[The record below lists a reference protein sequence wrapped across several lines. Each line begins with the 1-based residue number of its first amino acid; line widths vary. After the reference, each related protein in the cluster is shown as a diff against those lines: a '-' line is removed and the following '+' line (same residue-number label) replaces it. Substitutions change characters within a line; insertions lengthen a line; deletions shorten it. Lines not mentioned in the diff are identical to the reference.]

1 MIRVFVAVLV
11 ALLVV
16 VGIFRQ
22 MNLEHEQRQAEL
34 EREAQ
39 RQHVEAL
46 KQYDRDIKSFKQLGR
61 MFQP

>member
-1 MIRVFVAVLV
+1 MSTMRTFLAMLV

-16 VGIFRQ
+16 AAICYQ
-22 MNLEHEQRQAEL
+22 LNLQREAEL
-34 EREAQ
+34 KREAE
-39 RQHVEAL
+39 RQHLETL

>member
-1 MIRVFVAVLV
+1 MLV

-16 VGIFRQ
+16 AGICYQ
-22 MNLEHEQRQAEL
+22 LNLQREAEL
-34 EREAQ
+34 KREAE
-39 RQHVEAL
+39 RQHLETL

>member
-1 MIRVFVAVLV
+1 MSTMRTFLAMLV

-16 VGIFRQ
+16 AGICYQ
-22 MNLEHEQRQAEL
+22 LNLQREAEL
-34 EREAQ
+34 KREAE
-39 RQHVEAL
+39 RQHLETL

>member
-1 MIRVFVAVLV
+1 MFLAMLV

-16 VGIFRQ
+16 VGICYQ
-22 MNLEHEQRQAEL
+22 LNLQREAEL
-34 EREAQ
+34 KREAE
-39 RQHVEAL
+39 RQHLEAL

>member
-1 MIRVFVAVLV
+1 MFLAVLA

-16 VGIFRQ
+16 VAICYQ
-22 MNLEHEQRQAEL
+22 LNLQREAEL
-34 EREAQ
+34 KREAE
-39 RQHVEAL
+39 RQHLDAQ

>member
-1 MIRVFVAVLV
+1 MFLAVLA

-16 VGIFRQ
+16 VAICYQ
-22 MNLEHEQRQAEL
+22 LNLQREAEL
-34 EREAQ
+34 KREAE
-39 RQHVEAL
+39 RQHLEAL

>member
-1 MIRVFVAVLV
+1 MFVAVLA

-16 VGIFRQ
+16 FGIFYQ
-22 MNLEHEQRQAEL
+22 MNLQREAEL
-34 EREAQ
+34 RREAEQ
-39 RQHVEAL
+39 QHVEAL

>member
-1 MIRVFVAVLV
+1 MRMFLAMLV

-16 VGIFRQ
+16 VGICYQ
-22 MNLEHEQRQAEL
+22 LNLQREAEL
-34 EREAQ
+34 KREAE
-39 RQHVEAL
+39 RQHLEAL

>member
-1 MIRVFVAVLV
+1 MFLAMLV

-16 VGIFRQ
+16 VGICYQ
-22 MNLEHEQRQAEL
+22 LNLQREAEL
-34 EREAQ
+34 KREAE
-39 RQHVEAL
+39 RQHLETL

>member
-1 MIRVFVAVLV
+1 MFLAVLA

-16 VGIFRQ
+16 VGICYQ
-22 MNLEHEQRQAEL
+22 LNLQREAEL
-34 EREAQ
+34 KREAE
-39 RQHVEAL
+39 RQHLEAL

>member
-1 MIRVFVAVLV
+1 MRMFLAVLA

-16 VGIFRQ
+16 VAICYQ
-22 MNLEHEQRQAEL
+22 LNLQREAEL
-34 EREAQ
+34 KREAE
-39 RQHVEAL
+39 RQHLEAL